1 MLSNGDALALID
13 FTLSRALAANPFLA
27 GYNPS
32 HIWKLYLTGSN
43 PGSNIAVDITH
54 PQGVWVER
62 VKMFPEVKD
71 DALKRMS
78 YIEGHLAGI
87 RKMLEEDKYCV
98 DVLKQTYAVRRAI
111 EKMESLLLEGHL
123 KSCVV
128 DGIRSGRAEAIVDE
142 LKDLYI
148 LSNK

>member
-1 MLSNGDALALID
+1 M
-13 FTLSRALAANPFLA
+13 FT
-27 GYNPS
+27 
-32 HIWKLYLTGSN
+32 
-43 PGSNIAVDITH
+43 
-54 PQGVWVER
+54 
-62 VKMFPEVKD
+62 EVKE
-71 DALKRMS
+71 DALKRLS

-87 RKMLEEDKYCV
+87 RKMLDEDKYCV
-98 DVLKQTYAVRRAI
+98 DILKQTYAVRRAI

-128 DGIRSGRAEAIVDE
+128 EGIQTGRAEEIVEE

>member
-1 MLSNGDALALID
+1 MLSD
-13 FTLSRALAANPFLA
+13 
-27 GYNPS
+27 
-32 HIWKLYLTGSN
+32 
-43 PGSNIAVDITH
+43 
-54 PQGVWVER
+54 
-62 VKMFPEVKD
+62 VKQ

-87 RKMLEEDKYCV
+87 RKMLDEDKYCV

-128 DGIRSGRAEAIVDE
+128 EGIRSGRAEEIVEE
-142 LKDLYI
+142 LKGLYI
-148 LSNK
+148 LSTK

>member
-1 MLSNGDALALID
+1 
-13 FTLSRALAANPFLA
+13 
-27 GYNPS
+27 
-32 HIWKLYLTGSN
+32 
-43 PGSNIAVDITH
+43 
-54 PQGVWVER
+54 
-62 VKMFPEVKD
+62 MFPEVKE

-87 RKMLEEDKYCV
+87 RKMLDEDKYCV

-128 DGIRSGRAEAIVDE
+128 EGIKTGRAEEIVGE

-148 LSNK
+148 LANK